1 MSGCCMRFDPSEG
14 TASQDC
20 PLRLTRRSSCMRFDP
35 SEGTASYVAKEE
47 CFIVDRC
54 IRFDPSEGTARY
66 PPCSQEICQRNV
78 ALGSTRLRVLQV
90 AVLPDRGHDAAVALG
105 STRLRVLQVYALIAW
120 HTDLSVVA
128 LGSTR
133 LRVLQER
140 L

>member
-1 MSGCCMRFDPSEG
+1 
-14 TASQDC
+14 
-20 PLRLTRRSSCMRFDP
+20 MRFDP

-105 STRLRVLQVYALIAW
+105 STRLRVLQERLLQCALLW
-120 HTDLSVVA
+120 RNVA

-133 LRVLQER
+133 LRVLQE
-140 L
+140 LLLLLSGE

>member
-1 MSGCCMRFDPSEG
+1 
-14 TASQDC
+14 
-20 PLRLTRRSSCMRFDP
+20 
-35 SEGTASYVAKEE
+35 
-47 CFIVDRC
+47 
-54 IRFDPSEGTARY
+54 
-66 PPCSQEICQRNV
+66 
-78 ALGSTRLRVLQV
+78 V

-140 L
+140 LLQCALLWRNVALGSTRLRVLQELLLLLSGE